1 MGARHPSAARH
12 PPGFG
17 FATVDANPTT
27 RAWLVTLEAE
37 AHALAGNEAASLRAL
52 DQAETIVGGAGEEDA
67 ARRPR
72 VAFFD
77 RARLVGERGVA
88 LARLGRP
95 ADARQV
101 LEAALGSLDP
111 EMVKIRPR
119 LIRPQHAA
127 VATGR
132 GSTATPCPDLEL
144 ASPRINHHQAA
155 EDEKWLLSGG
165 QLGASRRAWR
175 VWVTRVGN
183 TRQRRGW
190 MMGKYVQLGAV
201 KTWYDEHGSG
211 QPLVLLHGG
220 LVDARWFEPNLAPL
234 AERFHVYIPERR
246 GHGHTPDV
254 PGPITYQLMAD
265 DTIAFLDTVVGE
277 AADLVGHSDGA
288 FVAMLVAMQR
298 PELVN
303 RLVMIS
309 GGFNKSGDAD
319 PDMEWDVD
327 QIAQFLGPAY
337 GEVSPDGIDH
347 FKVVATKIGEMAA
360 VEPNLQ
366 ASELAKVTQRALVM
380 FSDDDLVTLTHT
392 VEMYDALPNAEL
404 AVVPGTSHFLTQ
416 EKPHLVN
423 AIVLDFLTNEPV
435 PTIAGIRRAPAAQ

>member
-1 MGARHPSAARH
+1 
-12 PPGFG
+12 
-17 FATVDANPTT
+17 
-27 RAWLVTLEAE
+27 
-37 AHALAGNEAASLRAL
+37 
-52 DQAETIVGGAGEEDA
+52 
-67 ARRPR
+67 
-72 VAFFD
+72 
-77 RARLVGERGVA
+77 
-88 LARLGRP
+88 
-95 ADARQV
+95 
-101 LEAALGSLDP
+101 
-111 EMVKIRPR
+111 
-119 LIRPQHAA
+119 
-127 VATGR
+127 
-132 GSTATPCPDLEL
+132 
-144 ASPRINHHQAA
+144 
-155 EDEKWLLSGG
+155 
-165 QLGASRRAWR
+165 
-175 VWVTRVGN
+175 
-183 TRQRRGW
+183 

-234 AERFHVYIPERR
+234 AERFHVYTPERR

-265 DTIAFLDTVVGE
+265 DSIAFLDTVVGE

-288 FVAMLVAMQR
+288 VVAMLVAMQR

-309 GGFNKSGDAD
+309 GGFNKSGEAS

-347 FKVVATKIGEMAA
+347 FKVMATKIGEMAA

-366 ASELAKVTQRALVM
+366 ASELAKVTQRSLVM
-380 FSDDDLVTLTHT
+380 FSDDDLVTLTHA